1 MHRTLDSTALDST
14 GLDSTGLEVLRALF
28 DLADADIRPTLDLL
42 GRLLHLDTRTCSALI
57 AQLRIAQLLQTDRL
71 CLTMAGLAVA
81 ASLPLTEPRPM
92 AAPVG
97 RSLRAA

>member
-1 MHRTLDSTALDST
+1 MHRTLDSTAL
-14 GLDSTGLEVLRALF
+14 EVLRALF
-28 DLADADIRPTLDLL
+28 DLVDAGIRPTLDLV
-42 GRLLHLDTRTCSALI
+42 GRLLQLDTRVCSARI

-92 AAPVG
+92 AAPAG